1 MERRLLEDI
10 PLEVFNATLLKAV
23 RAALVEAEA
32 AQGTDAFEPAVAE
45 AVVYLSMV
53 VNRNGMVDRDFMSIV
68 VDKINT
74 VNATAS
80 APGSH
85 LRVVK

>member
-1 MERRLLEDI
+1 MLEDI
-10 PLEVFNATLLKAV
+10 PLDVFNTTLLKAV

-68 VDKINT
+68 VDKIN
-74 VNATAS
+74 VINAAQTP
-80 APGSH
+80 PGSH